1 MRPTDQVHVLLVSA
15 AQSHPPCTHMCRQ
28 ERIDHALAVTE
39 RNASFVVLP
48 VERRIRWVG
57 PHQVVEQP
65 IVRYICASA
74 TVAIYDHSAHAP
86 VGRCIR
92 RISSM
97 LFRLG
102 ESPPCTQNIFDATME
117 AIGSALNT
125 SMNVFHV
132 LMFVRRL
139 HSS

>member
-1 MRPTDQVHVLLVSA
+1 
-15 AQSHPPCTHMCRQ
+15 
-28 ERIDHALAVTE
+28 
-39 RNASFVVLP
+39 
-48 VERRIRWVG
+48 
-57 PHQVVEQP
+57 
-65 IVRYICASA
+65 
-74 TVAIYDHSAHAP
+74 
-86 VGRCIR
+86 
-92 RISSM
+92 M